1 MKLDHFL
8 TPYTK
13 INSKWMKDLNARQ
26 ETTKTLEEKAGNN
39 FFDLSLSN
47 FLLDT
52 SPKTR
57 ELKAKMNY
65 WDLIKIKS
73 FCTEKEIVNKTKR

>member
-8 TPYTK
+8 TPFTK
-13 INSKWMKDLNARQ
+13 INSKWMKDLNMRQ
-26 ETTKTLEEKAGNN
+26 ETKTLEEKTGNN
-39 FFDLSLSN
+39 FFDLSHSN

-52 SPKTR
+52 STKAR

-65 WDLIKIKS
+65 WYLMKRKR
-73 FCTEKEIVNKTKR
+73 FCTAKETTKLKAN